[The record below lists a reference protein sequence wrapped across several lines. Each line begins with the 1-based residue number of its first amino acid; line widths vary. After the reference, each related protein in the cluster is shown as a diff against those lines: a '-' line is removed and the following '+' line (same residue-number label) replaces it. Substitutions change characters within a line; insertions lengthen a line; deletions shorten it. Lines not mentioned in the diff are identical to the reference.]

1 MKARQRAAFVAPV
14 LAAALLISGCSG
26 DGNDSGGDDSS
37 QAPKVAQD
45 LQPTQREQLA
55 QGGEIR
61 QAVTLFG
68 PSWNPL
74 SRDGDSADMEKVL
87 RPLMPHFFEYD
98 EAGRPKPNPDYLLEA
113 TDNGADPLVV
123 TYKLNPEA
131 KWNDKS
137 PITADD
143 FIATWKAC
151 NGTDPDFECATTK
164 GFEDIADIKAGVDE
178 FEVVMTY
185 KSTYP
190 DWAET
195 FPTVLKAESAKDPK
209 TFNDGWK
216 AAKNEWFSGP
226 FVVKEHD
233 TAEQIVTESPNSAW
247 WGDQPLVEQLTF
259 RSVPKADRAQAYV
272 DNKLDV
278 LDVGLNP
285 DAYGQAKSAGG
296 SVIRMAAGPEMRQL
310 VLNRTDGPLKDQV
323 VRQSIARALD
333 RSAIATSDLAGMDWQ
348 PNPVGNN
355 ILTENQ
361 EGYAANA
368 GEADITFDPEK
379 AKKDLEKAGW
389 KAAEDGSR
397 TKDGEKLEITLTLP
411 ADDKVAQNELDEI
424 TAMLKKIGITVKADK
439 LEGSELNKAVAD
451 ESYEMIVHT
460 RQLSPSPETE
470 LAELYGT
477 DGARNWSNL
486 AAPEVDD
493 LIKKIAVE
501 KDPQARTAQLNQ
513 LDTLL
518 WKDAGTLPLYQQPEM
533 VAVPTSLGNFGA
545 QGLSTSSAED
555 WGYKK

>member
-1 MKARQRAAFVAPV
+1 MKARQRAACVAPV

-26 DGNDSGGDDSS
+26 DGNDSGGDDAS
-37 QAPKVAQD
+37 QPPKVAQD
-45 LQPTQREQLA
+45 LQPTQREQMA

-74 SRDGDSADMEKVL
+74 HSSGDSADMDKVL

-98 EAGRPKPNPDYLLEA
+98 EAGQPHPNKDYLLEA

-137 PITADD
+137 PITAAD

-151 NGTDPDFECATTK
+151 NGTDQDFECATTR
-164 GFEDIADIKAGVDE
+164 GFEDISEVKAGADE

-195 FPTVLKAESAKDPK
+195 FPTVLKAESAKDAK

-216 AAKNEWFSGP
+216 EPNNSWFSGP
-226 FVVKEHD
+226 FVLKDHD
-233 TAEQIVTESPNSAW
+233 QAEQIVTESPNSAW

-259 RSVPKADRAQAYV
+259 RSISRADRAQAYV

-278 LDVGLNP
+278 VNIGLNP
-285 DAYGQAKSAGG
+285 DAYGQAKSAGR
-296 SVIRMAAGPEMRQL
+296 SVIRMAAGPEMRQI
-310 VLNRTDGPLKDQV
+310 VLNRKADPLNDRV
-323 VRQSIARALD
+323 VRQSIARAID
-333 RSAIATSDLAGMDWQ
+333 RSAIAKSDLAGMDWQ
-348 PNPVGNN
+348 PNPVNNN

-361 EGYAANA
+361 PGYAANA
-368 GEADITFDPEK
+368 GEAGITFDPEQAK
-379 AKKDLEKAGW
+379 ADLEKAGW

-397 TKDGEKLEITLTLP
+397 TKDGKPLEITLAQP
-411 ADDKVAQNELDEI
+411 ADDKVAQNEADEI
-424 TAMLKKIGITVKADK
+424 TAMLKKVGITVKADPLK
-439 LEGSELNKAVAD
+439 GSELNKAVAD
-451 ESYEMIVHT
+451 GSYEMIVHT
-460 RQLSPSPETE
+460 RQLSHAPETE

-477 DGARNWSNL
+477 DGSRNWSNL

-493 LIKKIAVE
+493 QIKKIIAE
-501 KDPQARTAQLNQ
+501 KDPQARTTQVNQ
-513 LDTLL
+513 LDTWL

-533 VAVPTSLGNFGA
+533 VAVPTKLVNFGA

-555 WGYKK
+555 WGYKQ